1 MALQFQSFMG
11 VMMGKR
17 QVKETLNRI
26 RKLCSRC
33 DFHYEFPPKLFGV
46 EQAILLRRLELPATD
61 DFIHRFTLSESLK
74 YLESFYNDVRAQQK
88 AFRKE
93 DNDLRSKVHSIC
105 IVTNMGCVYTKRTR
119 LNPPTYRLYDQVSY
133 EHVLGKKISAVDVQN
148 IFKFKR
154 SDLSN
159 TTPTF

>member
-1 MALQFQSFMG
+1 M
-11 VMMGKR
+11 VKR
-17 QVKETLNRI
+17 QVKEILKRI
-26 RKLCSRC
+26 RRLCSRC
-33 DFHYEFPPKLFGV
+33 DLGYELPPKRFGI
-46 EQAILLRRLELPATD
+46 EQTILLRRLELPPKD
-61 DFIHRFTLSESLK
+61 DFALCFSLSEALK

-88 AFRKE
+88 AVRKE
-93 DNDLRSKVHSIC
+93 DNDLRSKVLSIC

-133 EHVLGKKISAVDVQN
+133 EHVLGKKLSDVDVQN

-154 SDLSN
+154 SDLSK

>member
-1 MALQFQSFMG
+1 
-11 VMMGKR
+11 MGKR

-26 RKLCSRC
+26 RKLWSRC

-74 YLESFYNDVRAQQK
+74 YLESFYNDVRAQQT
-88 AFRKE
+88 AVRKE
-93 DNDLRSKVHSIC
+93 DKDLRSQALDMCTKL
-105 IVTNMGCVYTKRTR
+105 NMSCSYTKRTR
-119 LNPPTYRLYDQVSY
+119 LNPPTYRLYDPVAY
-133 EHVLGKKISAVDVQN
+133 EQVLGPKLSAADVQHL
-148 IFKFKR
+148 FKIKR

-159 TTPTF
+159 TALTF

>member
-46 EQAILLRRLELPATD
+46 EQTILLRRLELSPKD
-61 DFIHRFTLSESLK
+61 DFALCFTLSEALK
-74 YLESFYNDVRAQQK
+74 YLESFYDDVRAQQK
-88 AFRKE
+88 EVRKA
-93 DNDLRSKVHSIC
+93 DKTLLLKALRVCTIANMSC
-105 IVTNMGCVYTKRTR
+105 IFTKRTR
-119 LNPPTYRLYDQVSY
+119 LSPPGFRIYDQVAY
-133 EHVLGKKISAVDVQN
+133 EQVLGPNMTGEEVLHVLKINQN
-148 IFKFKR
+148 SHKEIE
-154 SDLSN
+154 
-159 TTPTF
+159 